1 MILFTKHIDRYKDN
15 EMLYLE
21 KKNVSVV
28 TRTKDDHGGNAQT
41 GGWTLGRRAESD
53 NEWGFSCC
61 VLEQDIT
68 LTVPLVNVVTREP
81 SALSFLHFL
90 VVSGEDVL
98 A

>member
-1 MILFTKHIDRYKDN
+1 
-15 EMLYLE
+15 MLYLE

-68 LTVPLVNVVTREP
+68 LTVPVVNVVTREP